1 MGVIARHSIQGT
13 MVTYIGVAV
22 GFVTTFFVLTRFLT
36 TEEVGLARTLLDAGT
51 LFIGLAQLGTSSS
64 IIRFFPYFRDNNRHH
79 GFFFW
84 TIIVPII
91 GFVFFSLVWWACHA
105 PIADWLGEKSP
116 RFVDY
121 YWMVLPLAFFMLYQ
135 TIFETNA
142 NVLMR
147 IVVPR
152 AVREIGVRVGLLAVY
167 LLYAGN
173 WLTISGFVMALCVV
187 YAIAAL
193 INLIYLFSLGSI
205 SLQPDISFLRNNK
218 PLVKNYLFYTGFLI
232 ISSLTGVLAPLLSS
246 FFITAQMGLSYT
258 GIFAIAT
265 YIAVMVSIP
274 YRSVIAIASPQ
285 LAAAIKDGDR
295 AQATLL
301 MRQCSNNLL
310 LIGGFILLLVW
321 LNIDLIYYILP
332 NGKEYSQAKEAVL
345 LLALSQLIS
354 ATFNIALN
362 TLNFSRYYAFSLLWA
377 ALLTGSAIVFNNILV
392 PRLGMTGAAL
402 SNLLSV
408 LLYFV
413 CVLTTVCTTTRT
425 SPFSW
430 DQVKGIGLLGAV
442 FVLNMLW
449 LRYIPLS
456 NIWISSLLRTTILLG
471 GAAYIAIKA
480 HLSDEINALLCSIF
494 IQRH

>member
-295 AQATLL
+295 VQATLL

-345 LLALSQLIS
+345 LLSLSQLIS

-413 CVLTTVCTTTRT
+413 CVLTTVFTTTRT

-480 HLSDEINALLCSIF
+480 HLSDEINALLRSIF

>member
-265 YIAVMVSIP
+265 YMAVMVSIP

-301 MRQCSNNLL
+301 MRQCSNNL
-310 LIGGFILLLVW
+310 
-321 LNIDLIYYILP
+321 
-332 NGKEYSQAKEAVL
+332 
-345 LLALSQLIS
+345 
-354 ATFNIALN
+354 
-362 TLNFSRYYAFSLLWA
+362 
-377 ALLTGSAIVFNNILV
+377 
-392 PRLGMTGAAL
+392 
-402 SNLLSV
+402 
-408 LLYFV
+408 
-413 CVLTTVCTTTRT
+413 
-425 SPFSW
+425 
-430 DQVKGIGLLGAV
+430 
-442 FVLNMLW
+442 
-449 LRYIPLS
+449 
-456 NIWISSLLRTTILLG
+456 
-471 GAAYIAIKA
+471 
-480 HLSDEINALLCSIF
+480 
-494 IQRH
+494 

>member
-187 YAIAAL
+187 YAVAAL

-295 AQATLL
+295 AQANLL

-332 NGKEYSQAKEAVL
+332 NGEVYSQAREAVL

-354 ATFNIALN
+354 ATFNIVLN
-362 TLNFSRYYAFSLLWA
+362 TLNYSRYYAFSLLWA

-392 PRLGMTGAAL
+392 PSLGMTGAAL

-413 CVLTTVCTTTRT
+413 CVLTTVCLTTHT

-430 DQVKGIGLLGAV
+430 NQVKGLVLFGAV

-456 NIWISSLLRTTILLG
+456 NIWISSLLRTIILLG

-480 HLSDEINALLCSIF
+480 HLSDEINALLRSIF

>member
-193 INLIYLFSLGSI
+193 INLIYLF
-205 SLQPDISFLRNNK
+205 
-218 PLVKNYLFYTGFLI
+218 
-232 ISSLTGVLAPLLSS
+232 
-246 FFITAQMGLSYT
+246 
-258 GIFAIAT
+258 
-265 YIAVMVSIP
+265 
-274 YRSVIAIASPQ
+274 
-285 LAAAIKDGDR
+285 
-295 AQATLL
+295 
-301 MRQCSNNLL
+301 
-310 LIGGFILLLVW
+310 
-321 LNIDLIYYILP
+321 
-332 NGKEYSQAKEAVL
+332 
-345 LLALSQLIS
+345 
-354 ATFNIALN
+354 
-362 TLNFSRYYAFSLLWA
+362 LWA
-377 ALLTGSAIVFNNILV
+377 RYLCNRILV
-392 PRLGMTGAAL
+392 
-402 SNLLSV
+402 
-408 LLYFV
+408 F
-413 CVLTTVCTTTRT
+413 
-425 SPFSW
+425 
-430 DQVKGIGLLGAV
+430 
-442 FVLNMLW
+442 
-449 LRYIPLS
+449 
-456 NIWISSLLRTTILLG
+456 
-471 GAAYIAIKA
+471 
-480 HLSDEINALLCSIF
+480 
-494 IQRH
+494 